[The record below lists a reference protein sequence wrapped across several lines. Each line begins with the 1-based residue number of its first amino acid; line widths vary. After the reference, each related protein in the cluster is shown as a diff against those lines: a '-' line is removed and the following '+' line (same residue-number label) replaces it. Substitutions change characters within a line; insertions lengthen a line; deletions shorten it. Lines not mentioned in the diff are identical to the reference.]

1 MTTETIYQT
10 ITNRII
16 EKLEQGVVPW
26 RKPWK
31 PDRDGN
37 VFPRNFITKKP
48 YRGCNTFLLACQGYA
63 CNDWLT
69 YNQAKAQG
77 GNVKKGEKSS
87 PIIFWNWITKEKN
100 ENEKDFFPCLKYYNV
115 FNVEQCE
122 GLPKEA
128 IKIPEEPISK
138 PIEACEN
145 ILSTLPL
152 GMPKIF
158 HNEQRAYYSPL
169 RDFINMP
176 TPDSFDTPESY
187 YSVLFHELTHS
198 TGHKSRLNRE
208 GVQGESR
215 FGDAVYSKE
224 ELVAEFGASFLCG
237 YSRIDATTIDN
248 SASYIS
254 NWLSKLRSDSK
265 LIIQA
270 GAQAQKAVDYI
281 LNIKFEGIENE

>member
-1 MTTETIYQT
+1 MTTQTIYDT
-10 ITNRII
+10 VTNKII
-16 EKLEQGVVPW
+16 ERLESGVIPW

-31 PDRDGN
+31 ADADGN
-37 VFPRNFITKKP
+37 VFPRNFITKKA
-48 YRGCNTFLLACQGYA
+48 YRGCNVFLLGCQGYSS
-63 CNDWLT
+63 NYWLT

-87 PIIFWNWITKEKN
+87 PIIFWNWIKKEN
-100 ENEKDFFPCLKYYNV
+100 AQNEKDIFPCLKYYNV
-115 FNVEQCE
+115 FNYQQCE
-122 GLPKEA
+122 GLPEEA
-128 IKIPEEPISK
+128 IKIPTETLFQ

-145 ILSTLPL
+145 VLATLPL
-152 GMPKIF
+152 GMPEIL
-158 HNEQRAYYSPL
+158 HNEPRAYYSPL

-176 TPDSFDTPESY
+176 NRQAFDSSEAY

-215 FGDAVYSKE
+215 FGDSVYSKE

-237 YSRIDATTIDN
+237 YTGIDTTTLDN
-248 SASYIS
+248 SVAYIS
-254 NWLSKLRSDSK
+254 GWLSKLRSDSK

-270 GAQAQKAVDYI
+270 GAQAQKAVDYM